1 MTATEPERD
10 PLADEPDVEP
20 TGDDA
25 TEGQETDIPA
35 SGEPGEDH
43 PVEDEQEVPF

>member
-1 MTATEPERD
+1 MTKQQPERD

-25 TEGQETDIPA
+25 QEGQETDIPED
-35 SGEPGEDH
+35 GEPEEEH
-43 PVEDEQEVPF
+43 AVEVPF